1 MTFTEEV
8 VKAPKESAR
17 PMESRVANSAGWML
31 VLAAVLLL
39 AISHRL
45 DLLIIVAPI
54 AMMVSIWIAWARA
67 GDKSSQRKM

>member
-1 MTFTEEV
+1 
-8 VKAPKESAR
+8 
-17 PMESRVANSAGWML
+17 ML